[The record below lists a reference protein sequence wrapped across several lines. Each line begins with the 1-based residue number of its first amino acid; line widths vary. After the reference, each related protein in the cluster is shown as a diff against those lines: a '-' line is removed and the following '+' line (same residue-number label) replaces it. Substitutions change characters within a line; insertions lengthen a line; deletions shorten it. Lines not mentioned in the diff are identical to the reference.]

1 MSRSC
6 VVAYEWSPG
15 VVRGTLVQNGEA
27 TSKDGARTLLER
39 MRSEGYQS
47 MVRAVTG
54 PSIPVTVTTVDC
66 SSHSLH
72 GKPMEA

>member
-47 MVRAVTG
+47 MVRWIERG
-54 PSIPVTVTTVDC
+54 IREGGYNYID
-66 SSHSLH
+66 
-72 GKPMEA
+72 E